1 MWTAAET
8 KILVAVAA
16 KSGEN
21 PDRRKGQG
29 SSAMFVSRGSVG
41 PKTYPNQSTPNGKQV
56 NIPVPFSIKTDTS
69 GYVEHLR
76 QDVQAPKSAESRNG
90 EKQTNA

>member
-1 MWTAAET
+1 MDRVET

-56 NIPVPFSIKTDTS
+56 NIPVPFSIKTDAS

-76 QDVQAPKSAESRNG
+76 QDVQAPNLAESRNG
-90 EKQTNA
+90 EKGENA

>member
-1 MWTAAET
+1 VDRAET

-29 SSAMFVSRGSVG
+29 SSAMSVSRGLVG
-41 PKTYPNQSTPNGKQV
+41 PKVYPNGSTSNGKQV
-56 NIPVPFSIKTDTS
+56 NIPVPFSIKTDAL
-69 GYVEHLR
+69 GYIEHSR
-76 QDVQAPKSAESRNG
+76 QGVQAFKPAESRNG
-90 EKQTNA
+90 EKQANA

>member
-1 MWTAAET
+1 MDRAGT

-41 PKTYPNQSTPNGKQV
+41 PKTYLNRSTPNGKQV
-56 NIPVPFSIKTDTS
+56 NIPVPFNIKTDAS
-69 GYVEHLR
+69 GYVRRSCL
-76 QDVQAPKSAESRNG
+76 DAQACKSAESRNG
-90 EKQTNA
+90 EKQIKA

>member
-1 MWTAAET
+1 MDRAET

-21 PDRRKGQG
+21 PDRRMGQG

-41 PKTYPNQSTPNGKQV
+41 PKTYPNQSTPYGKQV
-56 NIPVPFSIKTDTS
+56 NIPVPFSVKTNAS
-69 GYVEHLR
+69 GHVEHLR
-76 QDVQAPKSAESRNG
+76 QGVQSPKSVESRNG
-90 EKQTNA
+90 ENQTNA

>member
-1 MWTAAET
+1 MDRAGT

-21 PDRRKGQG
+21 PDRRMGQG

-41 PKTYPNQSTPNGKQV
+41 PKTYLNRSTPNGKQV
-56 NIPVPFSIKTDTS
+56 NIPVPFNIKTDAS
-69 GYVEHLR
+69 GYVRRSCL
-76 QDVQAPKSAESRNG
+76 DAQACKSAESRNG
-90 EKQTNA
+90 EKQMKA

>member
-1 MWTAAET
+1 MDRVET

-41 PKTYPNQSTPNGKQV
+41 PKTYLNRSTPNGKQV
-56 NIPVPFSIKTDTS
+56 NIPVPFSIKTNTS
-69 GYVEHLR
+69 GYVRRSSL
-76 QDVQAPKSAESRNG
+76 DVQAFKSAESRNG
-90 EKQTNA
+90 EKQMKA